1 MFQSTGRMQIQP
13 TGPSVLW
20 TCPLTG
26 NRGIELGRFAALVR
40 WCERT
45 GMLER
50 LSEMHPPGWAK
61 RMQTTWGGKWQTT
74 MRSEGRSAYQDDC
87 CGG

>member
-1 MFQSTGRMQIQP
+1 MGGVHRRGMFQSTGRMQIQP

-45 GMLER
+45 GKLDR
-50 LSEMHPPGWAK
+50 LSEKHPPGWET
-61 RMQTTWGGKWQTT
+61 RMQTTWGGDWF
-74 MRSEGRSAYQDDC
+74 RNLREPG
-87 CGG
+87 